1 LQLFPL
7 LKGIATFV
15 PGLYD
20 PRRGA
25 TGGSVTAR
33 YCYSVWLRHLRTLNA
48 ACGPVTLRRAAEL
61 GPGDSI
67 GIGLAAMLS
76 GVDHLE
82 SLDVVRYASAPRNRA
97 IFREL
102 VELFRSRAPIPDDR
116 EFPEVQPKLANY
128 DFPHDL
134 LTDAR
139 LAESLN
145 DERIAAVELAIDG
158 KASRVSLEYQVP
170 WDARDL
176 QHGAHLDL
184 LYSQAVLEHVEDL
197 EGTHRTLARFMRAGG
212 VAIHAIDFRSHRI
225 TPGWDGH
232 LQYSPTL
239 WRLVKGRRPYLLN
252 RKAPGEHLAALAS
265 AGFEVLAQIRTWSEP
280 TIALNERAAAFR
292 NWSDEDR
299 RTTAMTVVARR
310 GVTPRG

>member
-20 PRRGA
+20 PKRGA

-33 YCYSVWLRHLRTLNA
+33 YCYSVWLRHLRTIHA
-48 ACGPVTLRRAAEL
+48 ACGPVEIRRAAEL

-67 GIGLAAMLS
+67 GIGLAAILT

-82 SLDVVRYASAPRNRA
+82 SLDVVRYASTPRNLA

-102 VELFRSRAPIPDDR
+102 VELLRNRAPIPDDV
-116 EFPEVQPKLANY
+116 EFPELQPRLASY
-128 DFPHDL
+128 EFPHDL
-134 LTDAR
+134 LPAGWLERALDPAR
-139 LAESLN
+139 V
-145 DERIAAVELAIDG
+145 AAIEAAIGG
-158 KASRVSLEYQVP
+158 KASSVSLDYHVP
-170 WDARDL
+170 WNARDL
-176 QHGAHLDL
+176 QQGAHLDL

-197 EGTHRTLARFMRAGG
+197 EDAHRTLAGFVRAGG
-212 VAIHAIDFRSHRI
+212 VAIHAIDFRSHCI

-232 LQYSPTL
+232 LQYSPNV

-252 RKAPGEHLAALAS
+252 RKSPAEHLAALDT
-265 AGFEVLAQIRTWSEP
+265 AGFEVLAQLRIHAEP
-280 TIALNERAAAFR
+280 TITVEGRAKAFR
-292 NWSDEDR
+292 DWSDEDR
-299 RTTAMTVVARR
+299 RTTSMTVVARR
-310 GVTPRG
+310 RCAHRG